1 MPSVSPLISFAPK
14 ATTETKFRL
23 LARHA
28 VCGMNGIFFSPGDSE
43 EGRLRSL
50 WSAVLQQAFDDAT
63 GTGRKSVSK
72 HDRNMAI
79 SFLTA
84 TTGYWTQQRDTV
96 CGLAGVDADAV
107 RDRVLARLLSS
118 AVGV

>member
-1 MPSVSPLISFAPK
+1 VRN
-14 ATTETKFRL
+14 EWD
-23 LARHA
+23 
-28 VCGMNGIFFSPGDSE
+28 FFSPGDSE
-43 EGRLRSL
+43 EGRLRLL
-50 WSAVLQQAFDDAT
+50 WSAVLQQSFDDAT